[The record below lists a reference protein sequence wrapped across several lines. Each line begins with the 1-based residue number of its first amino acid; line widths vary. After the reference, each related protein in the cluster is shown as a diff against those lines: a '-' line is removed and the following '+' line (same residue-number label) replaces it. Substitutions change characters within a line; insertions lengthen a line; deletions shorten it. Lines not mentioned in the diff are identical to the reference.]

1 MKLFLTALPA
11 LLLSFCIAAQPATDI
26 LHYRFSIELNDKSD
40 TVYGTTHITFV
51 AKNAGQ
57 TLILDLQGIG
67 AKGKGMKLLKA
78 VLPFTENGNDNAPLS
93 KFTHLQNKLKIDALQ
108 PFRAGDTLQVMIQ
121 YKGIPDDG
129 LIISKNMYGHRT
141 FFGDNWPNRAHHWL
155 PCKDEPGDKASF
167 EFLITAPSHYQ
178 VVSNGIQVEET
189 NLTGDKKFTHWRED
203 IPLPTKVMVIGV
215 ADFAVQHAGF
225 VNNCIPVSSWVFPEN
240 ADKGFYDYS
249 IGPEVLSFF
258 DHYIGP
264 YPYRKLANV
273 QSRTMYGGM
282 ENAGAIFY
290 YENSVTGRQTE
301 EGLFAHEIV
310 HQWFGDMAT
319 EKSFAHLWLSEG
331 FATYLTHIY
340 MESKY
345 GTDSLAKRMQ
355 EDRMS
360 VISFV
365 KDSKRPVVDSTTNYM
380 SLLNANSYQKGS
392 WVLHMLRRELGDSV
406 FHAAIRA
413 YYEQYKGSNAETKDL
428 QAVVERVSGKSLD
441 VFFRQWLNRGVN
453 PQLAISWKKDPMMEG
468 LIISIE
474 QVQKGLPF
482 TIPLE
487 MELEYEGNI
496 KEIRR
501 FDLDKASHSF
511 LITGKGRLLKVRPD
525 PNTSLLAEFN
535 ILTGK

>member
-1 MKLFLTALPA
+1 MKSFLTALPA
-11 LLLSFCIAAQPATDI
+11 LLFTFCVASQPATDI
-26 LHYRFSIELNDKSD
+26 LHYQFALDLSDKHD
-40 TVYGTTHITFV
+40 TLYGTTKI
-51 AKNAGQ
+51 
-57 TLILDLQGIG
+57 TLITRLPGNTVTLDLQGAD
-67 AKGKGMKLLKA
+67 AKGKGMKVIQA
-78 VLPFTENGNDNAPLS
+78 VLPFEENGNDNALLSPLA
-93 KFTHLQNKLKIDALQ
+93 HQQNKLTVTSLK
-108 PFRAGDTLQVMIQ
+108 PFKAGDTVQLMVR
-121 YKGIPDDG
+121 YKGVPDNG
-129 LIISKNMYGHRT
+129 MIISKNMYGHRT

-215 ADFAVQHAGF
+215 ADFAVQHAGY

-240 ADKGFYDYS
+240 ADKGFFDYS

-258 DHYIGP
+258 DRYIGP

-273 QSRTMYGGM
+273 QSKTMYGGM

-290 YENSVTGRQTE
+290 YENSVTGRRGE

-331 FATYLTHIY
+331 FATYLTHIF

-345 GTDSLAKRMQ
+345 GTDSLARRMQ
-355 EDRMS
+355 EDRQS

-365 KDSKRPVVDSTTNYM
+365 KDSKRPVVDSTSNYM

-406 FHAAIRA
+406 FHAAVRA
-413 YYEQYKGSNAETKDL
+413 YYEQYKGRNADTKDL
-428 QAVVERVSGKSLD
+428 QAVFERVSGRSLD
-441 VFFRQWLNRGVN
+441 VFFSQWLNRGVN
-453 PQLAISWKKDPMMEG
+453 PQLAISWKKDAMMDG
-468 LIISIE
+468 LIITIE

-482 TIPLE
+482 ALSLE
-487 MELEYEGNI
+487 MELEYEGKI

-525 PNTSLLAEFN
+525 PNTSMLAEFN